1 MPNWTQNEI
10 TISSHSSEHIK
21 EIKDIFE
28 KGCPFNQLIEE
39 PNWKTIPL
47 KGNEKRNYFEDKPL
61 GKKGELPIIEEIKL
75 SDNEVMKSLKFKS
88 TNVQDTRWYD
98 WRLQN
103 WDTKWDVPK
112 DDIEITELDGIF
124 HKEST
129 HAKTDIKGN
138 FIKGHTIVISFST
151 AWSAPYAIYKFIKN
165 KWCNF
170 NNGVT
175 HLDWWARDEDDQT
188 NGEGYYLK

>member
-1 MPNWTQNEI
+1 MPNWTQNEV
-10 TISSHSSEHIK
+10 TFSSAKTTNIKKIK
-21 EIKDIFE
+21 EIFE
-28 KGCPFNQLIEE
+28 KGSPFGQLIKE
-39 PNWKTIPL
+39 PNWSELPL
-47 KGNEKRNYFEDKPL
+47 NGNETNGYKKMPL
-61 GKKGELPIIEEIKL
+61 GEKGELPIIEEFKL
-75 SDNEVMKSLKFKS
+75 NNGEVMKLSKFKS
-88 TNVQDTRWYD
+88 TNEQDIRWYD

-112 DDIEITELDGIF
+112 GDVEITNLDGIF
-124 HKEST
+124 DKKST

-175 HLDWWARDEDDQT
+175 HLDWWARDEDDDT